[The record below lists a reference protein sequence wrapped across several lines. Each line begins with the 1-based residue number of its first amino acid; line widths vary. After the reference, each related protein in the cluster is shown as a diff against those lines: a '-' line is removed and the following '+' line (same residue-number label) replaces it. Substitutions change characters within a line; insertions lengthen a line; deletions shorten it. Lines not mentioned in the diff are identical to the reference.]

1 MGSPEMKSFTRQQ
14 WNRWLVG
21 LSAIGCLLA
30 GVFWRGEGTAQ
41 GEIWRGSFVRA
52 GLLLGAFWLGM
63 PTRGRAA
70 AWANVSPWWIA
81 GAILLVLV
89 IIRRPWI
96 FIPFVAVLLFLGVI
110 VPLLTR
116 KSR

>member
-1 MGSPEMKSFTRQQ
+1 MKSITRQQ

-21 LSAIGCLLA
+21 LSGIGCLLV
-30 GVFWRGEGTAQ
+30 GVFWPWESTAQ
-41 GEIWRGSFVRA
+41 GEIWKGSFIRA

-63 PTRGRAA
+63 PTHGRAA
-70 AWANVSPWWIA
+70 AWSKVSPWWVA

-96 FIPFVAVLLFLGVI
+96 FIPLIAVLLLLGVMI
-110 VPLLTR
+110 PLLTR
-116 KSR
+116 RSR